1 MGTALPVLTQYVINV
16 SFFARDNILYIIGSI
31 ILISV
36 LVILLYRRS
45 IRVRR
50 ILDNFLLKLWI
61 VGDLRLK
68 IIIARFSRTLATLIA
83 GGIPILDGLDITSRT
98 SGNIVVQEAILEAR
112 KSVSEGQ
119 TLAEPLSI
127 RPQIFTPMVV
137 QMISVGE
144 QTGGL
149 EEMLNKIG
157 DFYDD
162 EVDVGI
168 AALMSALE
176 PVIIVFLGVTVGV
189 IVIAMY
195 LPMFHLIS
203 TLAS

>member
-1 MGTALPVLTQYVINV
+1 
-16 SFFARDNILYIIGSI
+16 
-31 ILISV
+31 
-36 LVILLYRRS
+36 
-45 IRVRR
+45 
-50 ILDNFLLKLWI
+50 
-61 VGDLRLK
+61 
-68 IIIARFSRTLATLIA
+68 
-83 GGIPILDGLDITSRT
+83 
-98 SGNIVVQEAILEAR
+98 
-112 KSVSEGQ
+112 
-119 TLAEPLSI
+119 
-127 RPQIFTPMVV
+127 
-137 QMISVGE
+137 MISVGE

-162 EVDVGI
+162 EVDVAI

-176 PVIIVFLGVTVGV
+176 PAIIIFLGATVGV

>member
-1 MGTALPVLTQYVINV
+1 M
-16 SFFARDNILYIIGSI
+16 
-31 ILISV
+31 
-36 LVILLYRRS
+36 
-45 IRVRR
+45 RR
-50 ILDNFLLKLWI
+50 IFDNFLLKLWI

-83 GGIPILDGLDITSRT
+83 GGIPILDGLEITSKA
-98 SGNIVVQEAILEAR
+98 SGNIVVEEAILEAR

-162 EVDVGI
+162 EVDVAI

-176 PVIIVFLGVTVGV
+176 PAIIIFLGATVGV